1 MVIKIITSQA
11 ISQIKAII
19 SLSNHMLKIS
29 INKGNK
35 IIIQTKIR
43 IIPIKTSWLL
53 RNKEIIQNKLFVNKK
68 MK

>member
-1 MVIKIITSQA
+1 MVIKIITSQV

-19 SLSNHMLKIS
+19 SLSSHMLKIS
-29 INKGNK
+29 INKNNK

-43 IIPIKTSWLL
+43 IIPNKTSWLL